1 MPKMLRLNGLTEYWK
16 GLSGRIWNV
25 EDDGT
30 TCDILISRN
39 YKDKIEAVENRQP
52 LFILEHIRRSDI
64 EIAIIHLRA
73 IILRHIYQ
81 TPIVTYE
88 YTIMVE
94 QAQTAF

>member
-52 LFILEHIRRSDI
+52 LLVLEQIRCSNV
-64 EIAIIHLRA
+64 EIAVIHFRVV
-73 IILRHIYQ
+73 ILRHIYQ
-81 TPIVTYE
+81 APIVANE
-88 YTIMVE
+88 YAIMVE
-94 QAQTAF
+94 

>member
-39 YKDKIEAVENRQP
+39 YKDKIEAVDFRQP
-52 LFILEHIRRSDI
+52 LLILEHIRRANVES
-64 EIAIIHLRA
+64 AVSHFRVV
-73 IILRHIYQ
+73 ILRHIYQ
-81 TPIVTYE
+81 APIVANE
-88 YTIMVE
+88 YAIMVE
-94 QAQTAF
+94 